1 MKLSTSV
8 VHLSNYRELMSFLLR
23 FTSQNPGAIARS
35 ALYLQLDDR
44 KQKSDHELP
53 KWVPSKRMVA
63 ETLGITSGKLP
74 SIGTD
79 GQYFLEQ
86 SMIGVCVSW
95 YQGNANSL
103 FSGAESDL
111 LSVSE
116 SFSSKKTTEA
126 ESRGLASPV

>member
-1 MKLSTSV
+1 
-8 VHLSNYRELMSFLLR
+8 MSFLLR

-63 ETLGITSGKLP
+63 ETLGIASGKLP

-111 LSVSE
+111 LSVSK